1 MDKKGNLLFSSPT
14 QEDPIIDQWLQQQF
28 IEPETHRG
36 FGPLNQEQLFISTKT
51 REEGLSLA
59 LRQGP
64 FYKRFKVL
72 FPPEIW
78 NACPERLKTTIR
90 NNLAFL
96 SSQELSITFN
106 LPGIQYDTP
115 FPELKSA
122 FRELLFNLL
131 LFDAQADKKKTE
143 EYLRRFANTTFS
155 FTESALP
162 KVEALNTKERSINT
176 MTFGKESLVSFG
188 LAEEL
193 GLRPQLVTVSEPDW
207 NVIYRNEHFR
217 TFEYKHKERLMKQF
231 EAEFDVKIH
240 RIHNGLGDLRFYG
253 HWDIDET
260 ELGWASQ
267 LTEFMLLLLPFNSFY
282 NSRYMIFGH
291 EQSCNDYFISKE
303 GFRYNPYFD
312 QSSDWIQH
320 MNSMLHSITNASV
333 QATSIVQPLH
343 EIAVS
348 KILYS
353 RYPQLAK
360 YQMSCHQD
368 NEGAEQNRWCNS
380 CAKCALCHIFMKA
393 LGFDHT
399 TVGLK
404 DLLSLKHKKLYPLFS
419 NHTPFSERKNNEPH
433 EDEQLLAFFLATE
446 RGVQGELIEYFKQT
460 LYTEAKEREAELKAT
475 YFGIHEPRNIPTPLW
490 KRTKL
495 IFEEELR

>member
-36 FGPLNQEQLFISTKT
+36 FGPLNPELLSISTKT

-96 SSQELSITFN
+96 SSQDLSITFN

-122 FRELLFNLL
+122 FREVLFNLL

-143 EYLRRFANTTFS
+143 EYLRRFANATFS

-193 GLRPQLVTVSEPDW
+193 GLRPQLVTISEPDW
-207 NVIYRNEHFR
+207 NVIYRNQHFR
-217 TFEYKHKERLMKQF
+217 TFECKHKEHLIREF

-240 RIHNGLGDLRFYG
+240 NVHNGLGDLR
-253 HWDIDET
+253 
-260 ELGWASQ
+260 L
-267 LTEFMLLLLPFNSFY
+267 
-282 NSRYMIFGH
+282 
-291 EQSCNDYFISKE
+291 
-303 GFRYNPYFD
+303 
-312 QSSDWIQH
+312 
-320 MNSMLHSITNASV
+320 
-333 QATSIVQPLH
+333 
-343 EIAVS
+343 
-348 KILYS
+348 
-353 RYPQLAK
+353 
-360 YQMSCHQD
+360 
-368 NEGAEQNRWCNS
+368 
-380 CAKCALCHIFMKA
+380 
-393 LGFDHT
+393 
-399 TVGLK
+399 
-404 DLLSLKHKKLYPLFS
+404 
-419 NHTPFSERKNNEPH
+419 
-433 EDEQLLAFFLATE
+433 
-446 RGVQGELIEYFKQT
+446 
-460 LYTEAKEREAELKAT
+460 
-475 YFGIHEPRNIPTPLW
+475 
-490 KRTKL
+490 
-495 IFEEELR
+495 